1 MNLETR
7 CKLQLAHEDEGQVRR
22 KSEGKFPVQPLD
34 FTNYS
39 LIYSRDTG
47 KFTND
52 PLAPTFLGTFLDLM
66 NLS

>member
-1 MNLETR
+1 MGTWR
-7 CKLQLAHEDEGQVRR
+7 WGTVR
-22 KSEGKFPVQPLD
+22 KNSEGKFPVQPLD
-34 FTNYS
+34 FTNYT
-39 LIYSRDTG
+39 LIFSTGIG